1 MPKEEKVENCDF
13 VDPEFIA
20 RTKERGVTDFI
31 MALACCHTIIPF
43 PREDGSVDYMASSPD
58 DLALARAAGYF
69 GIEFRARD
77 YANLKLKY
85 FGDKRKIKIL
95 KTIEFSSKRKRM
107 STIVQINENTVR
119 VICKGA
125 DEKLR
130 HNRMNL
136 NEETEVAVGHLKDF
150 ANQGLRTLMISHKEI
165 PLSEYQE
172 WEAKWDKANFGSEKD
187 EVLLSKLRK

>member
-1 MPKEEKVENCDF
+1 MAKEEKIENCDF
-13 VDPEFIA
+13 VDPEFLKLAKDKKI
-20 RTKERGVTDFI
+20 TDFI

-43 PREDGSVDYMASSPD
+43 PKEDGSVDYMASSPD

-77 YANLKLKY
+77 YAHLKLKY
-85 FGDKRKIKIL
+85 FGEKKKIKIL

-107 STIVQINENTVR
+107 STIIQIDEETVR

-130 HNRMNL
+130 NKRMNL
-136 NEETEVAVGHLKDF
+136 NDETEMAVGHLKAF
-150 ANQGLRTLMISHKEI
+150 ANEGLRTLMISQKEI
-165 PLSEYQE
+165 SLSEYME
-172 WEAKWDKANFGSEKD
+172 WESKWDKANFG
-187 EVLLSKLRK
+187 